1 VYHLS
6 NCSTAARV
14 GMGREIYLQQQFP
27 GDAPAAPDEPVQRQF
42 PGDAPAAPDEPVT
55 SSGTGFFVSTDGLL
69 LTANHMVDEAKVIKV
84 TLSDGS
90 IAEAKVEAADPA
102 NDLALLSIGK
112 KSPAHLS
119 LAAPRSAKLGQKVFT
134 IGFPATAILGQ
145 DPQYTDGAIS
155 SLSGVKGAAPLLQI
169 SVPIQPGNS
178 GGPLVNENG
187 EVVGIITASAAVEF
201 FFAATSTLPQN
212 VNWAIKSEYAGL
224 LFDQP
229 AKQPPAKDRDAILE
243 NVKKALCFIQVTE

>member
-1 VYHLS
+1 MYHLS

-14 GMGREIYLQQQFP
+14 GMAREIHLQQ
-27 GDAPAAPDEPVQRQF
+27 QF

-90 IAEAKVEAADPA
+90 IAEAKVEAADPP

-119 LAAPRSAKLGQKVFT
+119 LAAPRSAKLQINEPPNGV
-134 IGFPATAILGQ
+134 
-145 DPQYTDGAIS
+145 DGVRNFQLVA
-155 SLSGVKGAAPLLQI
+155 SLVIRPFLDRPFCLQ
-169 SVPIQPGNS
+169 
-178 GGPLVNENG
+178 
-187 EVVGIITASAAVEF
+187 
-201 FFAATSTLPQN
+201 
-212 VNWAIKSEYAGL
+212 
-224 LFDQP
+224 
-229 AKQPPAKDRDAILE
+229 
-243 NVKKALCFIQVTE
+243 